1 MSTVIKTDGISSL
14 LKTAEVKV
22 LGDMV
27 FEVSLENSKMI
38 IEVKKYDL
46 AEKTM
51 VIRHN
56 HTTHQ
61 LTFKNELDLVLDK
74 MGIKRSSEN
83 IQKNIKAP
91 MPGKVIDIIAK
102 EGDKLQKGDNILIL
116 EAMKMENVI
125 KAEAECVVKKVLI
138 SKQTTVEKNQIMVEL
153 DFA

>member
-1 MSTVIKTDGISSL
+1 MSNVIKTDEISNL
-14 LKTAEVKV
+14 LKTKEVKV

-27 FEVSLENSKMI
+27 FEVSSESSKMI
-38 IEVKKYDL
+38 IEVKKFDL
-46 AEKTM
+46 AEKKMT
-51 VIRHN
+51 IRHN
-56 HTTHQ
+56 HTTYN

-91 MPGKVIDIIAK
+91 MPGKVIDILTK
-102 EGDKLQKGDNILIL
+102 EGDKLSKGDNILIL

-125 KAEAECVVKKVLI
+125 KAEADCVVKKVLI
-138 SKQTTVEKNQIMVEL
+138 VKQTTVEKNQIMVEL